1 MFNPSFFGEDE
12 PIYDGRIFFKG
23 GGLNHQADI
32 NTPGELL
39 NQPLLVD
46 GSAQF
51 DKQIPSMFSVYLTTR
66 GWFLTI
72 FFMVNVGKY
81 YHTWI

>member
-1 MFNPSFFGEDE
+1 MLVKQYLYIGGGNSNICFMFNPSFFGEDE

-66 GWFLTI
+66 G
-72 FFMVNVGKY
+72 
-81 YHTWI
+81 

>member
-1 MFNPSFFGEDE
+1 MLVKQYLYIGGGFKYCFMFNPILFGEDE

-23 GGLNHQADI
+23 GWFNHQADI
-32 NTPGELL
+32 NTPSKLL

-51 DKQIPSMFSVYLTTR
+51 DNQIPSMFSVYLTTC
-66 GWFLTI
+66 G
-72 FFMVNVGKY
+72 
-81 YHTWI
+81 